1 SITEDAVPNSVSGNV
16 VTNDTVG
23 ADGANVTAI
32 TSTNAPGNTAT
43 NTADVLEIVGEFG
56 TLTINPDGSYTYALD
71 NDNLVVQGLS
81 ENQTLT
87 DTFTYTLTDGDTD
100 TASADLVI
108 TINGTNDGVTLD
120 VPVDTTATTPDGDTT
135 DQVVF
140 ESGLTGGS
148 NPNAADTQ
156 VASSFTLK
164 ALDGL
169 AATDAVTIAYTD
181 ANGDAANLVLSKAD
195 IENLGTTNQTI
206 TTQYGELVLN
216 GYAQAADG
224 TITVDYEYTLTNA
237 PAVDATDVT
246 DSFGITAKDDGVETE
261 TATQNLD
268 IKIVDD
274 APTAV
279 DDA

>member
-1 SITEDAVPNSVSGNV
+1 
-16 VTNDTVG
+16 
-23 ADGANVTAI
+23 
-32 TSTNAPGNTAT
+32 
-43 NTADVLEIVGEFG
+43 
-56 TLTINPDGSYTYALD
+56 
-71 NDNLVVQGLS
+71 
-81 ENQTLT
+81 
-87 DTFTYTLTDGDTD
+87 D

-120 VPVDTTATTPDGDTT
+120 VPVDTSATTPDGDTA

-140 ESGLTGGS
+140 ESGLIGGS
-148 NPNAADTQ
+148 NTNAADTH

-181 ANGDAANLVLSKAD
+181 ANGDPASLVLSKAD
-195 IENLGTTNQTI
+195 IENLGTTNQTV
-206 TTQYGELVLN
+206 TTQYGDLVLN

-237 PAVDATDVT
+237 PAVDATDVSDT
-246 DSFGITAKDDGVETE
+246 FGITAEDDDGE
-261 TATQNLD
+261 TATQNLG

-274 APTAV
+274 APTA
-279 DDA
+279 A